1 MHSGIRFED
10 VIGFLSLSCA
20 VFMEN
25 DQVMNGSIVLVF
37 EKTKVIAY

>member
-10 VIGFLSLSCA
+10 VIGFIYSCA